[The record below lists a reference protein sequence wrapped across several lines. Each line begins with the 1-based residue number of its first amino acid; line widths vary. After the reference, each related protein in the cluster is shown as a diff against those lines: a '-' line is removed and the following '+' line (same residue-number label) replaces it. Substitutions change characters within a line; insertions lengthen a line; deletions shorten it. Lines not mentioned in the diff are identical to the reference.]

1 MSRNLTRYYL
11 MDGAIVRAEAR
22 TKRKGMGLLSRHRDS
37 LMVLLVRR
45 HDTPSRRVMKAWG
58 VRG

>member
-11 MDGAIVRAEAR
+11 MDGAIVRAESR
-22 TKRKGMGLLSRHRDS
+22 TKRKGIRLLHKFPD
-37 LMVLLVRR
+37 LHLVWR
-45 HDTPSRRVMKAWG
+45 HDTPSVRRMKSWE